1 MSTHLACPKPRLP
14 SPRAQ
19 WALKELTSKQS
30 RSFKIGGLTGAA
42 NGHFGTGVPMTK
54 GVVEWKRMSK

>member
-1 MSTHLACPKPRLP
+1 MPKPRLP

-30 RSFKIGGLTGAA
+30 QTFKIGGLTGAA
-42 NGHFGTGVPMTK
+42 NGHFGTGVAQTK
-54 GVVEWKRMSK
+54 GVVQWKRVQS